1 MNSPMGA
8 FSFLGQDASV
18 LKKKVKPGTALR
30 TLAFAVPYSGLLAL
44 FLLIVILGAGIS
56 IASPLIYRQIINDGI
71 HLSAV
76 VGSRMVLS
84 LRPQLFSHI
93 QQMPLAFFTRTQTG
107 ALVNRLNTEALGT
120 LMMAGPPDE
129 SQDALIP
136 SFVRETAGPGAGRS
150 GPRGR
155 H

>member
-18 LKKKVKPGTALR
+18 LKKKVKPGTARR

-84 LRPQLFSHI
+84 LRAQLFRISSRCRSRFSPVHRPAPWSI
-93 QQMPLAFFTRTQTG
+93 G
-107 ALVNRLNTEALGT
+107 
-120 LMMAGPPDE
+120 
-129 SQDALIP
+129 SIP
-136 SFVRETAGPGAGRS
+136 KPSVPS
-150 GPRGR
+150 
-155 H
+155 